1 MSVMEPSV
9 VMTMPTV
16 ECSWMTFR
24 VPISAASAM
33 GISWSIQGV
42 ITIRG
47 VPSSNCPIAPR
58 TM

>member
-9 VMTMPTV
+9 VMTTPTV

-42 ITIRG
+42 MTIRG
-47 VPSSNCPIAPR
+47 APSSNWPMAPW

>member
-1 MSVMEPSV
+1 MEPSV

-47 VPSSNCPIAPR
+47 VPSSNWPIAPR
-58 TM
+58 TI